1 MTSSFY
7 QVKREQTK
15 YNIMFISGSGHFFQE
30 YYHYDHEGNLLL
42 IKHRSDKIFACVIYK
57 NAHVDCV
64 ISNMELV
71 CEDSD
76 VDNITYVKFRHGVN
90 EVDNLHG

>member
-30 YYHYDHEGNLLL
+30 YYHY
-42 IKHRSDKIFACVIYK
+42 
-57 NAHVDCV
+57 
-64 ISNMELV
+64 
-71 CEDSD
+71 
-76 VDNITYVKFRHGVN
+76 VN
-90 EVDNLHG
+90 VN